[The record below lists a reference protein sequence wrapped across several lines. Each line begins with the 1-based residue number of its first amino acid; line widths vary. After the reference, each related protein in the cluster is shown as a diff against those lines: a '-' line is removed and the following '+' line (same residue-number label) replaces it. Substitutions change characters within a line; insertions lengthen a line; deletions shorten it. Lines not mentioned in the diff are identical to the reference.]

1 MPSLEAFA
9 GQSSNKVVF
18 TAEDTAGLIGVS
30 DTAFARTTKAVTLSP
45 TKISP
50 GGALTV
56 TVAGFT
62 ADSGEVSAYNA
73 EFTVTMGT
81 TNGGSDITLTG
92 TSVFPIGADGS
103 GTGTVT
109 VPPKATLLL
118 LIVIAL
124 LVFIIYTTTRSDPS
138 EIEKRDSIRD
148 LDKAILRQETTLNDL
163 SKDIQSFQDPL
174 DKLKR
179 YLSGGTLAGKFGEW
193 SLEAIMQDIFHSN
206 QFEKNAEVIKGSGK
220 RVEFVLKMP
229 EGLLLPIDAKFPSG
243 LYDNYLYAI
252 NQGDEKLVKKSIDD
266 IRRHVLK
273 DAIDIKEKYIQVGI
287 TIDLGVMYI
296 PSEALMQLIDS
307 IDNLREEIFRDSRV
321 LIMGPNSLAAYLISV
336 HMGFRTLAL
345 NSRASETMEEFGKLK
360 KEFEKFGSS
369 TDDLLKKADAMLKA
383 VNEHATRERQMH
395 KAIKNMDQLDS

>member
-1 MPSLEAFA
+1 MNLW
-9 GQSSNKVVF
+9 
-18 TAEDTAGLIGVS
+18 LVS
-30 DTAFARTTKAVTLSP
+30 F
-45 TKISP
+45 
-50 GGALTV
+50 
-56 TVAGFT
+56 
-62 ADSGEVSAYNA
+62 
-73 EFTVTMGT
+73 
-81 TNGGSDITLTG
+81 
-92 TSVFPIGADGS
+92 
-103 GTGTVT
+103 
-109 VPPKATLLL
+109 LL

-124 LVFIIYTTTRSDPS
+124 LVFIIYTATRSDPS